1 MFQFGKPSLGGAVMG
16 SLKRMMGGRP
26 LPPAPPS
33 MYHHVS
39 QLSITAN
46 LESKRDML
54 KKVAHKLQ
62 FIDSISGTTWVAE
75 KMFTEFCV

>member
-33 MYHHVS
+33 MYHVPPCS
-39 QLSITAN
+39 LSIY
-46 LESKRDML
+46 
-54 KKVAHKLQ
+54 
-62 FIDSISGTTWVAE
+62 
-75 KMFTEFCV
+75 C

>member
-1 MFQFGKPSLGGAVMG
+1 MFQFGKSSLGGAVMG

-39 QLSITAN
+39 KLSIIEN
-46 LESKRDML
+46 KRDML

>member
-1 MFQFGKPSLGGAVMG
+1 MFQFGKSSLGGTVMG

-39 QLSITAN
+39 QLSIIAN

-62 FIDSISGTTWVAE
+62 FIDSISGTTWFAE
-75 KMFTEFCV
+75 NIFTEFCV